1 MARHNRS
8 KNKNTEIK
16 PIKDQKPENK
26 TGSLKLQR
34 ISAILLLLILI
45 GFFAVVIYIV
55 LLVLK
60 VQLPLVK
67 STNSET
73 IAEKDWV
80 NPDLKDITG
89 VRKQMAAYFVNTLA
103 SIGGQ
108 PGKIVWFVTPVRS
121 LALKNIWTKTGW
133 PPQNQNQPSDDRR
146 RQIYAEIDSVIK
158 SSRVMLEGK
167 WARWIPEPNV
177 PVQYQFSFRG
187 HPGLI
192 LVKIDKQWFI
202 FGGSPEEVKEYGNPP
217 IKLIP
222 PKTDNPEK
230 DRYVSQESFPF
241 Y

>member
-1 MARHNRS
+1 MARNNRPKTNNS
-8 KNKNTEIK
+8 DIR
-16 PIKDQKPENK
+16 PIKNQKPENNA
-26 TGSLKLQR
+26 GSLKFQKL
-34 ISAILLLLILI
+34 SAILLILFLF
-45 GFFAVVIYIV
+45 GFFAVIIYIV

-60 VQLPLVK
+60 VPLPQVK
-67 STNSET
+67 TENNET
-73 IAEKDWV
+73 VAEKDWV
-80 NPDLKDITG
+80 NPDLKDITS

-133 PPQNQNQPSDDRR
+133 PPQNQNQPSDDKR

-158 SSRVMLEGK
+158 SSRVMLEGR

-177 PVQYQFSFRG
+177 PSQYQFSFRG
-187 HPGLI
+187 YPGLI
-192 LVKIDKQWFI
+192 LIKIDKEWYI
-202 FGGSPEEVKEYGNPP
+202 FGGSPEEIKEYGNPP
-217 IKLIP
+217 LKLIP
-222 PKTDNPEK
+222 PKTNDPEK